1 MVPGRRRAAPRDGA
15 GESSEG
21 GPPVAGLGSG
31 PASVPA
37 PARVKQVWGGPPSGL
52 ERSGNF
58 LVFTATPPLPPLRR
72 GAASAASPERL
83 TCEFGSDT
91 YHFPPQ
97 VLVVCEHLFKSAGWT
112 LVGKG
117 SFRAR
122 ILRSPALLRWSRG
135 WRGGMAAVHLSL
147 RLLT

>member
-1 MVPGRRRAAPRDGA
+1 MPGRRRAAPRDGA

-21 GPPVAGLGSG
+21 GLPVAGLGSG
-31 PASVPA
+31 PASV

-83 TCEFGSDT
+83 TCEFGSDA

-112 LVGKG
+112 QWLARGRFVPASSAAPRCCAGAGDEGWDGRRSLVL
-117 SFRAR
+117 A
-122 ILRSPALLRWSRG
+122 SPD
-135 WRGGMAAVHLSL
+135 LS
-147 RLLT
+147 